1 MPVAREIAKVPS
13 QRYAWESDH
22 ANRGRQ
28 SNIFRSRR
36 KGVFQEKVA
45 RVTIKWLAQ

>member
-13 QRYAWESDH
+13 QRYPWELDN

-36 KGVFQEKVA
+36 KGVFQKKVA